1 MGAEVASPTALERR
15 LANLEKM
22 MQVSRALSSA
32 FDLPSL
38 LQEIVHAAA
47 ELISCQASS
56 ILLVNQQTKELKFVA
71 VWGSDFERIRNVV
84 VPRHGSIAGAI
95 AETRQPVVIH
105 KAQNDPH
112 FFRHVDELTGQ
123 STESIV
129 GVPLEIGGR
138 VIGVLQAINKREGQ
152 LFDEEDVQALL
163 MFAFQAAAAIENTR
177 LIEEQ
182 RQRLSEGLLLQEVL
196 TTLSRFIEMDPLLE
210 QLLVLLEE
218 NLGYMNCAAL
228 LYDRETK
235 ALRVVAYRGFQ
246 GVDMHNHLVPVN
258 ENSVSGW
265 AAVRQEPLSVATIG
279 GGQGILPL
287 APSTRSALSV
297 PLLCGQDVGL
307 VGVITLES
315 EDPGAFEE
323 RDLRL
328 LTTIST
334 QAAIG
339 IRQAQLYEDSLRA
352 NRLKQEFI
360 ATMSHELRTPMTV
373 LIGYCD
379 MLAGKALGPLSDAQ
393 LEALKVVRD
402 RADLLLRLL
411 NDVLDFSKMVSGQLK
426 LHASLVNLQQAALWA
441 ADRYQVYAERK
452 HQTISIE
459 VPAACQHV
467 IADEQRLRQILGH
480 LVENAIKFSPEGRP
494 IVVRARTHDGDYIR
508 VDVEDKGIGIRPD
521 DMGLL
526 FEDFRQLDSSFT
538 REYGGAGMGLAI
550 SKHLVELQGGMIW
563 VESEFGSGST
573 FSFILPRPSSSG
585 RETIQIRVPGAF
597 SSA

>member
-1 MGAEVASPTALERR
+1 MTNSAALERR

-32 FDLPSL
+32 FDLSSL
-38 LQEIVHAAA
+38 LQEIVRSAA
-47 ELISCQASS
+47 ELIACEATS
-56 ILLVNQQTKELKFVA
+56 ILLIDQETKELGFVA
-71 VWGSDFERIRNVV
+71 VWGSDFERLRNVV

-95 AETRQPVVIH
+95 ADTRQPMVVH
-105 KAQNDPH
+105 KAQDDPH

-123 STESIV
+123 STQSTM

-138 VIGVLQAINKREGQ
+138 VTGVLQAINKRAGQ
-152 LFDEEDVQALL
+152 QFDEEDVQTLL
-163 MFAFQAAAAIENTR
+163 MFASQAAAAIENTR

-182 RQRLSEGLLLQEVL
+182 RQRLSEGLLLQEAL

-210 QLLVLLEE
+210 QMLVLLEE
-218 NLGYMNCAAL
+218 NLGYAKCAAL
-228 LYDRETK
+228 LYDRDTK

-246 GVDMHNHLVPVN
+246 DTDIRGRLVQVN
-258 ENSVSGW
+258 ERTVSGC
-265 AAVRQEPLSVATIG
+265 AALHQEPVCVSAIG
-279 GGQGILPL
+279 GEQGMQSLDPR
-287 APSTRSALSV
+287 SRSALSV

-315 EDPGAFEE
+315 DDTGAFAE

-328 LTTIST
+328 LTTLST

-379 MLAGKALGPLSDAQ
+379 ILAGKALGPLSDAQ
-393 LEALKVVRD
+393 LEALRVIRD

-411 NDVLDFSKMVSGQLK
+411 NDVLDFSKMLSGQLK
-426 LHASLVNLQQAALWA
+426 LYTSTVNLQQATLWA
-441 ADRYQVYAERK
+441 VDRYRVYAERK
-452 HQTISIE
+452 AQAISVEI
-459 VPAACQHV
+459 PAACQHV
-467 IADEQRLRQILGH
+467 VADEQRLRQVLGH

-494 IVVRARTHDGDYIR
+494 ITIRARPHDGDYVR
-508 VDVEDKGIGIRPD
+508 VDVEDKGIGIKAED
-521 DMGLL
+521 ITLL

-550 SKHLVELQGGMIW
+550 ARHLIELQGGMIW
-563 VESEFGSGST
+563 VESEFGAGST
-573 FSFILPRPSSSG
+573 FSFILPRP
-585 RETIQIRVPGAF
+585 A
-597 SSA
+597 SSARDTVQVRLPSTL

>member
-1 MGAEVASPTALERR
+1 
-15 LANLEKM
+15 M

-38 LQEIVHAAA
+38 LQEIVRSAA

-56 ILLVNQQTKELKFVA
+56 ILLIDQQTRELRFVA

-84 VPRHGSIAGAI
+84 VPRHGSIAGTI

-105 KAQNDPH
+105 KVQNDPH
-112 FFRHVDELTGQ
+112 HFRHVDELTGQ
-123 STESIV
+123 STESII

-152 LFDEEDVQALL
+152 QFDDEDVQALL
-163 MFAFQAAAAIENTR
+163 MFAFHAAAAIENTR

-210 QLLVLLEE
+210 QLLVLLQE
-218 NLGYMNCAAL
+218 NLGYTNCAAL
-228 LYDRETK
+228 LYDRESK
-235 ALRVVAYRGFQ
+235 ALRIVAYRGFQ
-246 GVDMHNHLVPVN
+246 GIDMYNHLLPTN
-258 ENSVSGW
+258 DKTVSGW
-265 AAVRQEPLSVATIG
+265 VAVHQEPLSVAIADG
-279 GGQGILPL
+279 EQGLMPL

-307 VGVITLES
+307 VGVIALES
-315 EDPGAFEE
+315 EDAGAFGE

-328 LTTIST
+328 LTTIGT

-426 LHASLVNLQQAALWA
+426 LYAAQTNLQHAALWA
-441 ADRYQVYAERK
+441 ADRYRVYAERK

-459 VPAACQHV
+459 MPVACQHV
-467 IADEQRLRQILGH
+467 IADEQRLRQVLGH
-480 LVENAIKFSPEGRP
+480 LVENAIKFSP
-494 IVVRARTHDGDYIR
+494 
-508 VDVEDKGIGIRPD
+508 
-521 DMGLL
+521 
-526 FEDFRQLDSSFT
+526 
-538 REYGGAGMGLAI
+538 
-550 SKHLVELQGGMIW
+550 
-563 VESEFGSGST
+563 
-573 FSFILPRPSSSG
+573 
-585 RETIQIRVPGAF
+585 
-597 SSA
+597 